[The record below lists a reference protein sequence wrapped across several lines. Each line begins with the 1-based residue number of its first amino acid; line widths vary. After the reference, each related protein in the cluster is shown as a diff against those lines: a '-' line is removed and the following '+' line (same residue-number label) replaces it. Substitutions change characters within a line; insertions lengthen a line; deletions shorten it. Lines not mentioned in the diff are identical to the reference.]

1 MTGQLAT
8 LLDNLAPLGQYLLVR
23 RLAVLAAWLL
33 AAKIADLAID
43 RIFVRLARRSR
54 ITFDDQ
60 AIGLLHRPV
69 CWTMAGI
76 GLLHGASLQPP
87 WPEPVG
93 DTVRSALL
101 LLWGVTGYRLLDLGA
116 GRLRQAL
123 MDRGTVGRDIFHLVH
138 NVLRVALLGA
148 TGFWLLAVWEVDL
161 TPLFASAGIAGIAV
175 ALAAKDTLANFF
187 GGISIFVDRVFA
199 VGDYIIIDDTDRG
212 EVVDIGIRSTRIK
225 TRDDVLITIPNSILA
240 NAKIVNESAPRP
252 RFRIRIPVGV
262 AYGSD
267 LDQVERVLLEVAA
280 ANPAVVPEPKPRVRL
295 RRFGDSSVDF
305 ELLCWID
312 DPAFKGLE
320 THNLL
325 RRIYSAFEAEGIT
338 IPFPQRDVHLV
349 PQGGPA
355 PRSPFSP

>member
-1 MTGQLAT
+1 MREQLAT
-8 LLDNLAPLGQYLLVR
+8 FLAILAPLTQHLLAR
-23 RLAVLAAWLL
+23 RLAVFFAWLL
-33 AAKIADLAID
+33 AAKLADLAID

-60 AIGLLHRPV
+60 VVSLLHRPA
-69 CWTMAGI
+69 CWTLAGI
-76 GLLHGASLQPP
+76 GLLHAASLQPP
-87 WPEPVG
+87 WPEPVS
-93 DTVRSALL
+93 DAARSALV
-101 LLWGVTGYRLLDLGA
+101 LLWAVTGYRLLDLGA
-116 GRLRQAL
+116 GRLRGVL
-123 MDRGTVGRDIFHLVH
+123 MERGAVGRDIFHLLH
-138 NVLRVALLGA
+138 NVMRVVLLGA
-148 TGFWLLAVWEVDL
+148 LGFWLLAIWDVDL

-240 NAKIVNESAPRP
+240 NAKIVNESAPQP

-267 LDQVERVLLEVAA
+267 LDQVERVLLAVAA
-280 ANPAVVPEPKPRVRL
+280 ANPAVVEEPAPRVRL

-305 ELLCWID
+305 ELLCWIN

-325 RRIYSAFEAEGIT
+325 RAVYTAFEREGIT
-338 IPFPQRDVHLV
+338 IPFPQRDVHLI
-349 PQGGPA
+349 PGSSGPA
-355 PRSPFSP
+355 